1 MKTSTFN
8 LIFSTV
14 VGLTLLSGST
24 SVLLACQPDLSE
36 SQKRILENTSN
47 TWLMGTGAIFG
58 LLGGRTILPTGVKMS
73 GEQNE
78 DKEKY

>member
-14 VGLTLLSGST
+14 VGLTILSGAT
-24 SVLLACQPDLSE
+24 SVVLASQTSISE

-58 LLGGRTILPTGVKMS
+58 LLGGRAK
-73 GEQNE
+73 Q
-78 DKEKY
+78 